1 MRELQSKLNYKDQ
14 IISLREAA
22 SLINSGGDLT
32 TVLRHLVQAACR
44 HAGWTMGS
52 IMSIDASHGYA
63 YVMLRHDPTL
73 LQRVLKDRWELA
85 TSPSLIALKRNEPVY
100 IRDARVSEEFPGY
113 RKEAFERDYR
123 TVLVMPMQCA
133 DADGRPMVL
142 NVVSRELMDVSDDDL
157 AFLGMI
163 VHLGAIAIEK
173 QHRLRAERLAGERL
187 QTVLHAHTSL
197 LQDVLAGGSIPTLA
211 ANIGD
216 LLPNPVIVVD
226 FNANL
231 LVAGKSPDAH
241 FTDEAW
247 QNATATAL
255 NRQLMKA
262 ARDAV
267 DNPCVEPQTLFLDD
281 GTRRFRISVRIEP
294 LSVDGEAVGA
304 LFIFP
309 TAQEFSDL
317 DLLLLDSAKFALSVQ
332 MMRSFIRFRFET
344 RTLTELFMELVEHR
358 WRDANDVL
366 QRSQRL
372 GMNLVAPS
380 QMILVDFPER
390 ARNLAGKSADLHHTV
405 LRLVQ
410 QGAAQASVIAVEGG
424 LVCLI
429 PFEAG
434 KGQERA
440 TKLMRRISEELK
452 RNLDGEPIVV
462 IGNRCLTLPD
472 YAENWE
478 RCWRTIKIARAFG
491 RSGAL
496 TGQDF
501 GPLPMLVAAADVGE
515 VKGFVDESIGA
526 IVKHDRTHSTP
537 YLETLSAYLN
547 EGCRSQACADA
558 MGLHV
563 TTLRYRL
570 SRIQELFGIEV
581 DTPDRRFAVELAI
594 RLHSVIDS
602 RSSPQ
607 N

>member
-1 MRELQSKLNYKDQ
+1 MNYKDQ

-22 SLINSGGDLT
+22 SLINSGGDLM

-142 NVVSRELMDVSDDDL
+142 NVVSREIVDVSDDDL

-211 ANIGD
+211 TTIGD

-231 LVAGKSPDAH
+231 LIGGKSPDPAH
-241 FTDEAW
+241 FTNDTW
-247 QNATATAL
+247 QNATTTAL
-255 NRQLMKA
+255 NRQLMKS
-262 ARDAV
+262 AREAV
-267 DNPCVEPQTLFLDD
+267 DNPRAEPQTLFLDD
-281 GTRRFRISVRIEP
+281 GTRRFHISVRIEP

-358 WRDANDVL
+358 WRDASDLL

-372 GMNLVAPS
+372 SLNLASPS
-380 QMILVDFPER
+380 QMIVVDFPEQ
-390 ARNLAGKSADLHHTV
+390 ARKLAGKSADLHHTV

-410 QGAAQASVIAVEGG
+410 QNAAHASVVSIEDG
-424 LVCLI
+424 LVCLV

-434 KGQERA
+434 KGQERTA
-440 TKLMRRISEELK
+440 KLMRRISEELK
-452 RNLDGEPIVV
+452 RHLEEEPIVV
-462 IGNRCLTLPD
+462 VGNRCVTLTD
-472 YAENWE
+472 YPENWD

-491 RSGAL
+491 RRGVLS
-496 TGQDF
+496 GQDF
-501 GPLPMLVAAADVGE
+501 GPLPMFVAAADVGE
-515 VKGFVDESIGA
+515 VKGFVEESIGA
-526 IVKHDRTHSTP
+526 IVAHDRAHDTP
-537 YLETLSAYLN
+537 YLKTLSAYLN
-547 EGCRSQACADA
+547 EGCRSQTCADA

-570 SRIQELFGIEV
+570 SRIRDLFGVEV

-602 RSSPQ
+602 HSPHQ